1 MDDEGRRVRREDVT
15 QVITEAI
22 TQFHAHNAS
31 ATGPD
36 ALADAI
42 MGALEERGYEVI
54 SREATDR
61 G

>member
-15 QVITEAI
+15 QLITEVLTEYNRAD
-22 TQFHAHNAS
+22 AA

-36 ALADAI
+36 AAADAI
-42 MGALEERGYEVI
+42 VGAFEERGYMVVSTE
-54 SREATDR
+54 STDR